1 MQDEAK
7 TPQSASG
14 SETSGS
20 APTPRGEG
28 TDYLILL
35 WLPEGRVW
43 QELGTVKT
51 ASRED
56 ALEAALKLADCPLAE
71 ERPALSA
78 VPVRYWQPQIA
89 SPPPPPDGH
98 EWRAFV
104 PTDSFSDPEDT
115 SAGLEVG

>member
-1 MQDEAK
+1 M
-7 TPQSASG
+7 
-14 SETSGS
+14 
-20 APTPRGEG
+20 
-28 TDYLILL
+28 
-35 WLPEGRVW
+35 W